1 MYKTRTY
8 TNITNENRRK
18 IQELLND
25 NSNISIMGIAEQLE
39 IEYSTITG
47 RLNVELMLMD
57 IMTLIMLKKNMM
69 KGTREKADL
78 KDSWIRIQNCINI

>member
-25 NSNISIMGIAEQLE
+25 NSNISIMGIAEELE
-39 IEYSTITG
+39 IEYSTIYREIKRGTNADG
-47 RLNVELMLMD
+47 YYD
-57 IMTLIMLKKNMM
+57 ADYAQKNMM
-69 KGTREKADL
+69 KDTREKADL
-78 KDSWIRIQNCINI
+78 KDSWMRIQNCINI

>member
-25 NSNISIMGIAEQLE
+25 NSNISIMGIAEELE
-39 IEYSTITG
+39 IEYST
-47 RLNVELMLMD
+47 
-57 IMTLIMLKKNMM
+57 
-69 KGTREKADL
+69 DL
-78 KDSWIRIQNCINI
+78 QGD

>member
-39 IEYSTITG
+39 IEYSTIYREIKRGTNADG
-47 RLNVELMLMD
+47 YYD
-57 IMTLIMLKKNMM
+57 ADYAQKKY
-69 KGTREKADL
+69 D
-78 KDSWIRIQNCINI
+78 

>member
-1 MYKTRTY
+1 
-8 TNITNENRRK
+8 
-18 IQELLND
+18 
-25 NSNISIMGIAEQLE
+25 
-39 IEYSTITG
+39 
-47 RLNVELMLMD
+47 MD

>member
-39 IEYSTITG
+39 IEYSTIYREIKRGTNADG
-47 RLNVELMLMD
+47 YYD
-57 IMTLIMLKKNMM
+57 ADYAQKNMM